1 MGPTRQDT
9 SWQDGE
15 TLRRAVAHYQAGRSG
30 EAAAFCREILG
41 RNPRHPEALNL
52 AGVLAAQGGDLARGR
67 ALIESA
73 LAEQP
78 GTGQYHANL
87 GQVMLLAGDEAAAG
101 QAYRRCV
108 AVDPTNALAWMN
120 FGNILLKAERIL
132 EAEECFLKALA
143 SEQNLAE
150 AHAGLG
156 FVLQRQHR
164 RKEAIAA
171 FERAASLDPD
181 NPALQSNLG
190 GLLLE
195 IGALG
200 KAVARLGRAVAL
212 APENADC
219 RTHLGV
225 AHHFAGDP
233 ETALGHY
240 DAALVLQPGNVR
252 ALSYKGLALVALGR
266 NRKAGNIFDHERLIV
281 IKQISAVQGY
291 ESPKALNLALEH
303 EILAHPTLMANHTGK
318 TTRGGGQTGEL
329 LGPSQGPFAAL
340 EHLLRDAIEGYFAEP
355 ACVDHPYGPARPAQA
370 RLTAWATVLDSGGY
384 QDPHNHPGG
393 VLSGVYYVKLPAS
406 IRAAAEDSGG
416 IAFGRANARFGHA
429 ELPGRRI
436 IRPKEGRSVLF
447 PSHFWHHTIPFHS
460 AEKRISIAFDLIPR
474 T

>member
-219 RTHLGV
+219 RIHLGV

-252 ALSYKGLALVALGR
+252 AVSYKGLALVALGR

-291 ESPKALNLALEH
+291 EGPKALNLALEH

-340 EHLLRDAIEGYFAEP
+340 EHL
-355 ACVDHPYGPARPAQA
+355 
-370 RLTAWATVLDSGGY
+370 GGY